1 MNKKTNKA
9 RDAGTNEN
17 LLAKTIC
24 ILHGTLWDREDRFSD
39 VKRAQSRKLP
49 GMRSACCNQILIIM
63 RGSCKIININ
73 FCCMNLNM

>member
-39 VKRAQSRKLP
+39 VKRAEQKASRHAECMLQP
-49 GMRSACCNQILIIM
+49 
-63 RGSCKIININ
+63 N
-73 FCCMNLNM
+73 FNYNAWEL